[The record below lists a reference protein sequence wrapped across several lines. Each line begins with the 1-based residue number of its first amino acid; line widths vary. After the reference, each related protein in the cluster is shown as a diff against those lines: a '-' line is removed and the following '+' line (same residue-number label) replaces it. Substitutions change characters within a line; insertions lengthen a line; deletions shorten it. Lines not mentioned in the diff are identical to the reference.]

1 MNYLASRSTLGAI
14 LLAWLLASACLGAEP
29 PRVVSFATADGGTVF
44 ADAYGEGGRDGVVL
58 AHGAAFDKASWRPF
72 AEQVSA
78 KGFRVLAIDFRGW
91 GKSTA
96 GSAKDARFEDV
107 LAAVRGLRRGGAAR
121 VSVVGAS
128 MGGGA
133 AAEAAVRA
141 APGEIDRLV
150 LLSPAPVGAPERVS
164 GDKLVVASEHE
175 AALEPIKA
183 LYQKLPEPKR
193 LVLLPGTA
201 HAQHIFDTDQSG
213 RLTATVIEFLSGP
226 PATPPPPAR

>member
-1 MNYLASRSTLGAI
+1 VNYLAGSI
-14 LLAWLLASACLGAEP
+14 LLSWLLASAGLGAEP
-29 PRVVSFATADGGTVF
+29 PRLVSFATADAGTVF

-58 AHGAAFDKASWRPF
+58 AHGAAFDKESWRPL
-72 AEQVSA
+72 AEQLAA
-78 KGFRVLAIDFRGW
+78 KDLRVLAIDFRGW

-96 GSAKDARFEDV
+96 GAAKDALFEDL
-107 LAAVRGLRRGGAAR
+107 LAAVRYLHRGGAAR
-121 VSVVGAS
+121 VSLVGAS

-133 AAEAAVRA
+133 AAQAAARA

-150 LLSPAPVGAPERVS
+150 LLSPAPASTPERVR

-175 AALEPIKA
+175 PAIERIQA
-183 LYQKLPEPKR
+183 LYQKLAEPKR

-213 RLTATVIEFLSGP
+213 RLTATIVEFLSG
-226 PATPPPPAR
+226 R

>member
-1 MNYLASRSTLGAI
+1 MFATV
-14 LLAWLLASACLGAEP
+14 LLCFIVSAAFAGER
-29 PRVVSFATADGGTVF
+29 PRLVSFETADGGTVF
-44 ADAYGEGGRDGVVL
+44 ADAYGEGAREGVVL
-58 AHGAAFDKASWRPF
+58 AHGAAFERGSWRPF
-72 AEQVSA
+72 AEQVAA

-107 LAAVRGLRRGGAAR
+107 LAAVRDLRRGGAAR

>member
-1 MNYLASRSTLGAI
+1 MKSGAI

-29 PRVVSFATADGGTVF
+29 PRLVSFAAADGGTVF
-44 ADAYGEGGRDGVVL
+44 ADAYGEGGRDAVVL
-58 AHGAAFDKASWRPF
+58 AHGAAFDKESWRPL
-72 AEQVSA
+72 AEQLAA
-78 KGFRVLAIDFRGW
+78 KGLRVLAIDFRGW

-96 GSAKDARFEDV
+96 GSAKDALFEDV
-107 LAAVRGLRRGGAAR
+107 LAAVRYLRRGGAAR

-141 APGEIDRLV
+141 SPGEIDRLV
-150 LLSPAPVGAPERVS
+150 LLSPAPAGPPERFS

-175 AALEPIKA
+175 PAIERIKA
-183 LYQKLPEPKR
+183 MYEKTPAPKR

-213 RLTATVIEFLSGP
+213 RLTAAVIEFLSSGP
-226 PATPPPPAR
+226 ASTH